1 MFICHK
7 IRRIGTAGAHS
18 AGSTQDRFRGTQS
31 TSPGL
36 HHRRNEERDMV
47 ATVSEMHRYSR
58 AVTIPLPVTAP
69 IPAEPAAVLDAKLA
83 ELVGAVYAGTMESP
97 PWQALIEM
105 LLIELDAS
113 SVVLMLRPPGPEGS
127 GSMVHCGGQD
137 IQAKDAYEKHFFA
150 LDPFVRLEEGKAVT
164 VEELIG
170 TDTWLQCAIYRD
182 YMRQI
187 DIRHIIGADV
197 YTRDG
202 TECRLRATRGHG
214 GRPFGD
220 AEKSLL
226 QYLLPHLKRAIQLHS
241 RIDSLECER
250 QVFAGTVNRMLLG
263 VISMSQ
269 TGEIIEMNPEARR
282 ILAQKDGIWL
292 SGHTL
297 YAESSKERRDLQRA
311 IQQAMPG
318 GSDAERPAVV
328 EAMPVTRPS
337 GEASLVVMVRSIP
350 PGRWSES
357 RARPA
362 VAVFIRDPNASA
374 PQSSH
379 ELARRLFGFTRVEA
393 RLALL
398 LVDGLTL
405 DEAATRLT
413 ISRNTARTHLR
424 SIFCKAGV
432 TRQTLLVKLIL
443 NSVVALG

>member
-1 MFICHK
+1 
-7 IRRIGTAGAHS
+7 
-18 AGSTQDRFRGTQS
+18 
-31 TSPGL
+31 
-36 HHRRNEERDMV
+36 MV
-47 ATVSEMHRYSR
+47 AIVTDMHRYSR
-58 AVTIPLPVTAP
+58 AVPIPPPVAEP
-69 IPAEPAAVLDAKLA
+69 VPAEPTELRDQKLGD
-83 ELVGAVYAGTMESP
+83 LVGTIYAGAMESP
-97 PWQALIEM
+97 PWQTLIER
-105 LLIELDAS
+105 LLVELDAS
-113 SVVLMLRPPGPEGS
+113 SVVLMLRPPSPEGS

-137 IQAKDAYEKHFFA
+137 LQAKDAYEKHFFA
-150 LDPFVRLEEGKAVT
+150 IDPFVRLEEGKAVT

-170 TDTWLQCAIYRD
+170 TETWLQSAIYRD
-182 YMRQI
+182 YMRKI

-214 GRPFGD
+214 GRAFGE
-220 AEKSLL
+220 AEKALL
-226 QYLLPHLKRAIQLHS
+226 QYLLPHLKRAIQMHS

-250 QVFAGTVNRMLLG
+250 QVFAGTLNRMLLG
-263 VISMSQ
+263 VISLSQ

-297 YAESSKERRDLQRA
+297 CTASSKERRDLQRA
-311 IQQAMPG
+311 IQQAIPG
-318 GSDAERPAVV
+318 GNGTDRPAVV
-328 EAMPVTRPS
+328 EAMAVTRPS

-350 PGRWSES
+350 TGLWSE
-357 RARPA
+357 RHARPV

-393 RLALL
+393 RLAML

-405 DEAATRLT
+405 DEASSRLSIT
-413 ISRNTARTHLR
+413 RNTARTHLR